1 MNTWVV
7 LDTYKDT
14 HWFVVISYFL
24 VKVDVEDKSQLSTNS
39 WAVWLVTSYN
49 IWDNS
54 CHSLRRETEF
64 CFL

>member
-14 HWFVVISYFL
+14 HWCVVISYFL
-24 VKVDVEDKSQLSTNS
+24 VKVDVEDKSQFSTNS

-54 CHSLRRETEF
+54 CHSLR
-64 CFL
+64 